1 MYPVE
6 GAQNSLVHCD
16 STLMWLESC
25 LPSTPDTLL
34 TPHTH
39 THTYH
44 LHILGH
50 CSFSLHLIIY
60 STVHH
65 PFLYLISTYRY
76 SSRGETL
83 VPLSPLPIPNLNL

>member
-39 THTYH
+39 THTPITYTSWAIVH
-44 LHILGH
+44 
-50 CSFSLHLIIY
+50 SV
-60 STVHH
+60 STL
-65 PFLYLISTYRY
+65 LYTVQY
-76 SSRGETL
+76 T
-83 VPLSPLPIPNLNL
+83 IPSYT